1 MNTIQELIEKLAQER
16 SDNRL
21 NVFEIETPALQG
33 DQLTLSGRVLGAD
46 DLQALT
52 DGLSQHMPGIR
63 VDASSVR
70 VLRQPH
76 NPQLTVGTNLTS
88 LHKSTSFI
96 SEMTSQLVFGEE
108 VEVLEELERWV
119 YVRQPDGY
127 LGWTF
132 KPYLTEKISPAP
144 THIVLAPA
152 LELRAE
158 ADSSAP
164 ILSRIFCG
172 TRVKVSGM
180 QDGWAQVQAHVSG
193 WLPLAELRDLSALP
207 QSAEA
212 RREQIVRD
220 AQRLIGVPY
229 LWGGV
234 TGNGIDCSGFARLM
248 YRLCG
253 LELPRD
259 ADLQSTEARHIEAPL
274 EPGDLFFFGEGDGGH
289 ISHVGVSMGGWK
301 VLHSSRSRNGVYL
314 DDLQENT
321 FLRSIFVHG
330 GTFIGK

>member
-1 MNTIQELIEKLAQER
+1 M
-16 SDNRL
+16 
-21 NVFEIETPALQG
+21 
-33 DQLTLSGRVLGAD
+33 
-46 DLQALT
+46 
-52 DGLSQHMPGIR
+52 
-63 VDASSVR
+63 
-70 VLRQPH
+70 
-76 NPQLTVGTNLTS
+76 
-88 LHKSTSFI
+88 HKSTSFI

-207 QSAEA
+207 QS
-212 RREQIVRD
+212 D
-220 AQRLIGVPY
+220 